1 MVVRIAIKICENTID
16 RTAELNPILCIK
28 KYIPQDNTAPIDID
42 LVKLISKFKAL
53 EKIILILDQ
62 TINGRQK
69 SIEDVYVDTSLNSF
83 PNKDTNISF
92 AIPRKKKNAIGI
104 EKDNKNT
111 FLSFALT
118 SLTSFF
124 SLVFESSGNKMSKL
138 AANSW
143 KIISNI
149 LLDQARTPNIGP
161 V

>member
-1 MVVRIAIKICENTID
+1 M
-16 RTAELNPILCIK
+16 NPILCIK

-92 AIPRKKKNAIGI
+92 AIPRRKKMQ
-104 EKDNKNT
+104 
-111 FLSFALT
+111 
-118 SLTSFF
+118 
-124 SLVFESSGNKMSKL
+124 LVLK
-138 AANSW
+138 
-143 KIISNI
+143 KIIKI
-149 LLDQARTPNIGP
+149 LS
-161 V
+161 

>member
-69 SIEDVYVDTSLNSF
+69 IQ
-83 PNKDTNISF
+83 
-92 AIPRKKKNAIGI
+92 KK
-104 EKDNKNT
+104 
-111 FLSFALT
+111 L
-118 SLTSFF
+118 
-124 SLVFESSGNKMSKL
+124 KMSYKVL
-138 AANSW
+138 AKKW
-143 KIISNI
+143 Y
-149 LLDQARTPNIGP
+149 
-161 V
+161 